1 MSYLLLGLLIIVV
14 IAIVG
19 NIYIK
24 RKMGD
29 LFDE

>member
-1 MSYLLLGLLIIVV
+1 MSYLLIGLLIIAVV
-14 IAIVG
+14 AIIG
-19 NIYIK
+19 NIYMK

>member
-14 IAIVG
+14 VAIVA
-19 NIYIK
+19 NLYTK
-24 RKMGD
+24 HKMRS